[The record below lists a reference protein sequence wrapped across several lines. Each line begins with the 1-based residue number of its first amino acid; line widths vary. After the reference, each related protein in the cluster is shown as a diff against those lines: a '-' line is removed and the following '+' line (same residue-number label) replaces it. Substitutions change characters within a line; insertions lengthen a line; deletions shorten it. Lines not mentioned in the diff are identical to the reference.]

1 MNFKD
6 QVKELVD
13 KALSNHPE
21 LFLTDLTVGTDNTIR
36 ITIDGDKGVCIDD
49 CIELSR
55 AVEGA
60 LDRETVDF
68 ALEVTS
74 FGATEPFVMERQYTK
89 NAGRTVQ
96 ITTLDGKTH
105 EGVLKGLQEGK
116 AVLETETREP
126 KPVALRMVYDVA
138 HAVNLPVIG
147 LGGISTPE
155 DAIEFFMAGA
165 TAIQVGTA
173 NFIDPQASFKIRDGI
188 SRWLD
193 QHSCISLRDIIGCCL
208 E

>member
-21 LFLTDLTVGTDNTIR
+21 LFLTDLTVGADNTIR

-55 AVEGA
+55 VVEGA

-126 KPVALRMVYDVA
+126 KPVGKGKITVKKEQLFALTDIKETK
-138 HAVNLPVIG
+138 VI
-147 LGGISTPE
+147 IK
-155 DAIEFFMAGA
+155 F
-165 TAIQVGTA
+165 
-173 NFIDPQASFKIRDGI
+173 
-188 SRWLD
+188 
-193 QHSCISLRDIIGCCL
+193 
-208 E
+208 

>member
-1 MNFKD
+1 MKI
-6 QVKELVD
+6 LL
-13 KALSNHPE
+13 LSDTHSY
-21 LFLTDLTVGTDNTIR
+21 
-36 ITIDGDKGVCIDD
+36 IDD

-105 EGVLKGLQEGK
+105 EGLLTGLQEGK

-126 KPVALRMVYDVA
+126 KPVGKGKITVKKEQLFALTDIKETK
-138 HAVNLPVIG
+138 VI
-147 LGGISTPE
+147 IK
-155 DAIEFFMAGA
+155 F
-165 TAIQVGTA
+165 
-173 NFIDPQASFKIRDGI
+173 
-188 SRWLD
+188 
-193 QHSCISLRDIIGCCL
+193 
-208 E
+208 